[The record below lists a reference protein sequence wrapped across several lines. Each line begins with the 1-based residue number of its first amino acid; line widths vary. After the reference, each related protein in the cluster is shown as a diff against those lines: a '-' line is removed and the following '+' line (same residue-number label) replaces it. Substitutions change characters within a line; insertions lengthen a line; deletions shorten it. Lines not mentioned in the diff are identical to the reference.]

1 MLKASSVY
9 REPVLAS
16 TQLVTEYRP
25 EEESSTEL
33 VNTNK
38 TYPISW
44 KKRVSEIWARTPKMK
59 ELHQKEENYLGK
71 VKRTATKVKRSATKV
86 KMTV

>member
-33 VNTNK
+33 VK
-38 TYPISW
+38 YEQDISYQ
-44 KKRVSEIWARTPKMK
+44 
-59 ELHQKEENYLGK
+59 LEEESFRNLG
-71 VKRTATKVKRSATKV
+71 
-86 KMTV
+86 

>member
-59 ELHQKEENYLGK
+59 ELHQKEENYLEQ
-71 VKRTATKVKRSATKV
+71 RSKEQPQRS
-86 KMTV
+86 KGQPQRSK